1 MNKRTDIL
9 SIKEAKE
16 VLVFLRVEKEV
27 VNNINDFDVLVDM
40 ISEREAEMIEE
51 LGVKD
56 ALKFKEIFN
65 TFKTEE
71 ERYVELKK
79 LYDYIK

>member
-9 SIKEAKE
+9 SIEEAKE

-27 VNNINDFDVLVDM
+27 VKNINNFDVLVDM

>member
-9 SIKEAKE
+9 SIEEAKE

-27 VNNINDFDVLVDM
+27 VNNINNFDVLVDM
-40 ISEREAEMIEE
+40 ISDWEAEMIDE

>member
-9 SIKEAKE
+9 SIEEAKE

-27 VNNINDFDVLVDM
+27 VKNINNFDVLVDM

-79 LYDYIK
+79 LYNYIK

>member
-9 SIKEAKE
+9 SIEEAKE

-27 VNNINDFDVLVDM
+27 VNNINNFDVLVDM

-79 LYDYIK
+79 LYNYIK